1 MFIVI
6 LSYFVPVFRY
16 FQFEILAC
24 SRFFLVHKYLGTGY
38 YLCRGGGEGKKW
50 GGGGEGQ
57 GCFRL
62 ARGGGG
68 AFLNN

>member
-50 GGGGEGQ
+50 GGGGRVKAVLDWQE
-57 GCFRL
+57 
-62 ARGGGG
+62 GGGG
-68 AFLNN
+68 LF